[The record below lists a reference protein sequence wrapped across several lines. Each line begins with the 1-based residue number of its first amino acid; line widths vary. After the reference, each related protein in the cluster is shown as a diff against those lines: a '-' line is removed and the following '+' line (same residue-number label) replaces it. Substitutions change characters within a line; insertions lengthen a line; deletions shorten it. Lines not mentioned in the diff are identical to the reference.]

1 MTQDISPPTRD
12 RVRKKHTGEPG
23 NGGQFGHTGRE
34 PSGLNL
40 SPQDTAHLQRLFDRA
55 DRSAAQLARKMRGGQ
70 GWDHEDLAQDVKM
83 EIVARAKR
91 AGRVDPR
98 DMTEAW
104 VHYFTNGI
112 IARVA
117 EVTRQG
123 RSPAEHYRARH
134 ESMAAY
140 REFTSTVTER
150 ERALGRALS
159 RAEKDAIAAE
169 IRDLWPDR
177 NHRPPQGFHHTI
189 GVFSS
194 DRTAAVVATYVREPE
209 AQIVPSAEETYLS
222 TGGREW
228 ADVEDLPAVR
238 QAVSA
243 GSAAA
248 AKKYAWRAVAQMN
261 GLPDVTV
268 RLNNRQIANVRTHV
282 GSTKSDVLAVI
293 DEFNRGQDTQRVQE
307 FFRVFGADTPGHR
320 EQVVEV
326 FQTHADRAEEL
337 FAAAV
342 AGATARN
349 FKGESA

>member
-1 MTQDISPPTRD
+1 LEHPPTLSVATDRNRSDHGATPTVNGGARAPQDAVAGGSSSPRRSPAHTGGMTQDISPPTRD

-40 SPQDTAHLQRLFDRA
+40 APQDTAHLQRLFDRA

-169 IRDLWPDR
+169 
-177 NHRPPQGFHHTI
+177 
-189 GVFSS
+189 
-194 DRTAAVVATYVREPE
+194 
-209 AQIVPSAEETYLS
+209 
-222 TGGREW
+222 
-228 ADVEDLPAVR
+228 
-238 QAVSA
+238 
-243 GSAAA
+243 
-248 AKKYAWRAVAQMN
+248 
-261 GLPDVTV
+261 
-268 RLNNRQIANVRTHV
+268 
-282 GSTKSDVLAVI
+282 
-293 DEFNRGQDTQRVQE
+293 
-307 FFRVFGADTPGHR
+307 
-320 EQVVEV
+320 
-326 FQTHADRAEEL
+326 
-337 FAAAV
+337 
-342 AGATARN
+342 
-349 FKGESA
+349 